1 MFIACV
7 SDQCVADNTRS
18 FVASGTNSEGCATE
32 VASGTNS
39 EGCATEVFGVNLGQQ
54 SAAFLPVHVIS

>member
-18 FVASGTNSEGCATE
+18 F